1 MSKNHHTPDSK
12 VMAYGKLREYVAA
25 EAVDEAANELVLSM
39 KKPGEGIM
47 DFGAFYGT
55 KC

>member
-1 MSKNHHTPDSK
+1 MSKNHHTPDWK

-39 KKPGEGIM
+39 KKPG
-47 DFGAFYGT
+47 
-55 KC
+55 